1 MQTDKVRQEFSEDMS
16 IQRAFSIV
24 FDRRP
29 DLKLVKLFMLDRIFF
44 PLKIS
49 ENCRYGC

>member
-16 IQRAFSIV
+16 IRRAFSIV

-29 DLKLVKLFMLDRIFF
+29 DLRFNERNDARVCFAVLTLDI
-44 PLKIS
+44 LGG
-49 ENCRYGC
+49 Y